1 MIKRGKRSKALSEVS
16 PVENIS
22 NNMHSFLEIK
32 GSSSF
37 T

>member
-1 MIKRGKRSKALSEVS
+1 MIKRRKRGKAVSEVK
-16 PVENIS
+16 PVKNIS
-22 NNMHSFLEIK
+22 NNMHRFLEIK